1 MWTLSRGYARSSSP
15 KGLGFCGCYTPRVAA
30 SSFDAQLRRQIYDV
44 TLRRGTPPTVE
55 ELAAAIGAH
64 AALVRAGLQ
73 RLTDARVV
81 VLQPISGEI
90 LMAPPFSAVPTPFL
104 VHTPTHAVYA
114 NCAWDALG
122 ISVMMRVAAHIES
135 ACGCCG
141 ERLTLDTHMD
151 GSPVGHALIHFAVP
165 ARHWWEDIVFT

>member
-1 MWTLSRGYARSSSP
+1 VT
-15 KGLGFCGCYTPRVAA
+15 A
-30 SSFDAQLRRQIYDV
+30 SSFDTQLRRQIYDL

-55 ELAAAIGAH
+55 DLAIASGATES
-64 AALVRAGLQ
+64 LVREGLQ
-73 RLTDARVV
+73 RLRDARVV

-104 VHTPTHAVYA
+104 VHTPPHTSYA

-141 ERLTLDTHMD
+141 ERLKLDTHMD
-151 GSPVGHALIHFAVP
+151 RSPAGQALVHFAIP